1 MRVFLK
7 ERGRQGETKRGI
19 KIYRVFGREMR
30 KKRDRKI
37 DI

>member
-1 MRVFLK
+1 MK

-30 KKRDRKI
+30 KRETER
-37 DI
+37 